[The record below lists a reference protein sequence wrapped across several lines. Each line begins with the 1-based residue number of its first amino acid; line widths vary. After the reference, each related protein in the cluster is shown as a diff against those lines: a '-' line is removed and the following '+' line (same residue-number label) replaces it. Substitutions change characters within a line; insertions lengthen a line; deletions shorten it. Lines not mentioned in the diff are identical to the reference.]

1 MHSLVKESAWTTS
14 QSPMWPPRPPAA
26 SSIVSRM
33 LLYRSKVRVGWL
45 ASRLCSTLEPV
56 GEGKHEVVGEWSP
69 KEPAGDGGQEAEGT
83 TWSEEED
90 GFREVLT
97 LPVPSESLVSFSEDS
112 VRRRLGPVSL
122 ASLAVYKLS
131 TVVRIECRKLSTAIC
146 CRSQGSCVAT
156 EVRRSRPAMSRAL
169 PASVSIVSN
178 VSKATRLIQ
187 PNLDEKYVQKKCSRS
202 LLLLTCP
209 LLSAENTPL
218 S

>member
-1 MHSLVKESAWTTS
+1 MAGPDAQPGERVRLDNLPVSNVATQASCGLKYCIPDALVPFQGKSWVA
-14 QSPMWPPRPPAA
+14 RF
-26 SSIVSRM
+26 
-33 LLYRSKVRVGWL
+33 
-45 ASRLCSTLEPV
+45 EPLFNT
-56 GEGKHEVVGEWSP
+56 G
-69 KEPAGDGGQEAEGT
+69 AGGQEAEGT

-169 PASVSIVSN
+169 P
-178 VSKATRLIQ
+178 
-187 PNLDEKYVQKKCSRS
+187 PC
-202 LLLLTCP
+202 
-209 LLSAENTPL
+209 
-218 S
+218 

>member
-1 MHSLVKESAWTTS
+1 M
-14 QSPMWPPRPPAA
+14 
-26 SSIVSRM
+26 
-33 LLYRSKVRVGWL
+33 
-45 ASRLCSTLEPV
+45 

-187 PNLDEKYVQKKCSRS
+187 PNLDKKKVKQMYVAIAHLSSPFCRKHPSVLSPRS
-202 LLLLTCP
+202 SKAEEGSSN
-209 LLSAENTPL
+209 SARASPPSSPARTNA
-218 S
+218 